1 MHETTQSPLNGLN
14 EMKLA
19 AAEWARISIMSSRV
33 YTEAESD
40 ALAKLVEVLNASYE
54 DLPAEVASAYN
65 QVLGVFR
72 G

>member
-1 MHETTQSPLNGLN
+1 
-14 EMKLA
+14 
-19 AAEWARISIMSSRV
+19 MSSRV

-40 ALAKLVEVLNASYE
+40 ALAKLVEVLSISYE